1 MTEKNL
7 EKHKE
12 EKYTKKYKHRH
23 KKLPATPTITTP
35 TPPPPPLRRVAE
47 GKGLLIPETPCGCS
61 HRKEGRQTR
70 ISPTGGKKK
79 VSSRRQKPAIYAKR
93 DCVVLAVKWAG
104 TAAMLYATN
113 LCCFQWAGSMAM
125 IYDTETVLLLVGWLN
140 DHDLRHRDCI
150 VLSGLAQWP

>member
-23 KKLPATPTITTP
+23 KKLPATPTISTP
-35 TPPPPPLRRVAE
+35 TPPPPLRRVAE

-125 IYDTETVLLLVGWLN
+125 IYDTETV
-140 DHDLRHRDCI
+140 